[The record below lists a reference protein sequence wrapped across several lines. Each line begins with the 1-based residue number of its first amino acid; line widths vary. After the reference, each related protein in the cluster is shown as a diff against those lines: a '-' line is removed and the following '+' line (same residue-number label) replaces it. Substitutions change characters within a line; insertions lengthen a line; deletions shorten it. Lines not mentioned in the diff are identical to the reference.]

1 MPDPGVDPQWPQ
13 ARRVVRVA
21 LVAGVLIVG
30 AKFAVFAVTGSA
42 AALSDALE
50 SIVNIVAAGV
60 AMYTLWYSNRPA
72 DRNHPYGHGK
82 AEFMAVAVEGGL
94 VLFAGAAII
103 YESIL
108 RLIEPPTLDRLGVG
122 VVLNAGIC
130 LAGGL
135 LAAYVHGAG
144 KRMGNQVLVA
154 DGKHLASDVLTTI
167 GVIAGFI
174 AVRLTGEVWI
184 DAALAIALA
193 LVILVTGW
201 RLLSRSVDGLMDKAD
216 PGDLA
221 LVEGI
226 LSEEQASGRIAG
238 RHKVRVRRQGA
249 FRWVDMHIQVDP
261 NMSVRDSHALASE
274 IEHRIEQAL
283 GRANATA
290 HVEPK
295 ESE

>member
-1 MPDPGVDPQWPQ
+1 MPDPGVDPMWPQ

-30 AKFAVFAVTGSA
+30 AKFAVFAVTRSA

-72 DRNHPYGHGK
+72 DREHPYGHGK

-94 VLFAGAAII
+94 VLFAGGAII
-103 YESIL
+103 FESVR
-108 RLIEPPTLDRLGVG
+108 RLIHPPTLDRLGVG
-122 VVLNAGIC
+122 LLLSIGIS

-135 LAAYVHGAG
+135 LAAYVYGAG
-144 KRMGNQVLVA
+144 KRLNNQVLMA
-154 DGKHLASDVLTTI
+154 DGKHLATDVLTTA
-167 GVIAGFI
+167 GVIAGFVL
-174 AVRLTGEVWI
+174 VRLTGQVWI
-184 DAALAIALA
+184 DAAIAIALA

-216 PGDLA
+216 PEDLA
-221 LVEGI
+221 AVDGI
-226 LSEEQASGRIAG
+226 LGEEQAAGRIAG

-261 NMSVRDSHALASE
+261 SMTVQDSHALASE

-290 HVEPK
+290 HIEPM
-295 ESE
+295 EPE